1 VSRLPERFGARQL
14 QLPLLEEGL
23 VRLNRATPEQIL
35 TAAER
40 ELSLALKR
48 LIGCRNRLY
57 RETGTFPDDLG
68 AAICRLEFV
77 LCDIMAGLVTPA
89 HAKADTAKLDQSI
102 Q

>member
-1 VSRLPERFGARQL
+1 MLSPGARRSCQPPPKPLPCWTHSFPGFARRNFVSLLPERFGARQL

-48 LIGCRNRLY
+48 LVGCRNRVY
-57 RETGTFPDDLG
+57 RETGTFPD
-68 AAICRLEFV
+68 
-77 LCDIMAGLVTPA
+77 
-89 HAKADTAKLDQSI
+89 
-102 Q
+102 